1 MKRIIAATLSLLLVV
16 MCGCNKSSSDADKND
31 PVETQTQASER
42 KLEEVSLYPNKIM
55 EQYDKPDASK
65 MVDVTWFDDC
75 VFIGDSLTSGLSLY
89 NDGTDTFGEG
99 IFICAGSLS
108 YSNAVLPLE
117 DPNAVHPS
125 FKNVKILSEQA
136 AEVTGSNKAIVTLG
150 MNDVGVNGAEA
161 AFKSAVIFIERL
173 RMNSPECTIYIQ
185 SVTPM
190 IKRVQIPSFNND
202 IIKEFNEK
210 LEAYAEEQGLKFLNS
225 YEVFADKDGN
235 LPEEYCGDVKDQ
247 GIHFNNESYR
257 IWANFIMMNVDP
269 VDGGG
274 LRREMSEMEE
284 DTEGLKLDGDSM
296 VISYEEIP
304 HDPEEESEAPSKDAS
319 SAPSSSSEWTDD
331 IGWYEDTYSE
341 IVSDFNAVSSDFD
354 DIYNAVSDFT
364 NELDSAA
371 EGFGEYTE

>member
-1 MKRIIAATLSLLLVV
+1 MKKIVAAALSLLLVV
-16 MCGCNKSSSDADKND
+16 MCGCNNSSSDAEIND
-31 PVETQTQASER
+31 AAETQDQSTQK
-42 KLEEVSLYPNKIM
+42 KLEEVSLYPNKLM

-65 MVDVTWFDDC
+65 MVDVSWFDDC
-75 VFIGDSLTSGLSLY
+75 VFIGDSITSGLSLY

-108 YSNAVLPLE
+108 YSNAVLPLD

-161 AFKSAVIFIERL
+161 AFKSAVNFIERL
-173 RMNSPECTIYIQ
+173 RMNSPECTIYLQ
-185 SVTPM
+185 TVTPM

-202 IIKEFNEK
+202 IIKEFNGMLEK
-210 LEAYAEEQGLKFLNS
+210 YAEEQNLKFLNS

-284 DTEGLKLDGDSM
+284 DSDGLKLDGDSM
-296 VISYEEIP
+296 IISYEEIP
-304 HDPEEESEAPSKDAS
+304 HDPEEDDRSEVKTYSETS
-319 SAPSSSSEWTDD
+319 SVSEWTDD
-331 IGWYEDTYSE
+331 TGWYEETYSE
-341 IVSDFNAVSSDFD
+341 IVSDYNTVSSDIG
-354 DIYNAVSDFT
+354 DIYNTASDLSG
-364 NELDSAA
+364 EMESAA
-371 EGFGEYTE
+371 QDFYSLFE